1 MLALG
6 FGSEFSIME
15 SVLSTVIDLL
25 HKQINTPKKVLYSR
39 LFMISLFFLF
49 GLTMTTR
56 VDTYFFYFSLNLFNY
71 FIFKGWFI
79 CT

>member
-15 SVLSTVIDLL
+15 SVMSTVIDLL

-39 LFMISLFFLF
+39 LFMLLLFFLF

-56 VDTYFFYFSLNLFNY
+56 VILCLFWCKK
-71 FIFKGWFI
+71 IKQ
-79 CT
+79 

>member
-15 SVLSTVIDLL
+15 SVLSTAIDLL

-39 LFMISLFFLF
+39 LFMISMFFLF

-56 VDTYFFYFSLNLFNY
+56 VNIILILLYLLQFENILLL
-71 FIFKGWFI
+71 
-79 CT
+79 

>member
-15 SVLSTVIDLL
+15 SVMSTVIDLF
-25 HKQINTPKKVLYSR
+25 HKQINTPRKVLYSR
-39 LFMISLFFLF
+39 LFMLSLFFLF

-56 VDTYFFYFSLNLFNY
+56 V
-71 FIFKGWFI
+71 I
-79 CT
+79 